1 MKKPLQ
7 RPVAVLNH
15 NRPAA
20 HPLPHTAYQQRAVE
34 IRESIGVSR
43 NDPRPAIPAET
54 LFAELDALIDEV
66 EAERSRP

>member
-1 MKKPLQ
+1 MMSTTSLIGRQ
-7 RPVAVLNH
+7 N
-15 NRPAA
+15 NESAA
-20 HPLPHTAYQQRAVE
+20 HPLPHPVDQQRAAE

>member
-1 MKKPLQ
+1 MKKPLW
-7 RPVAVLNH
+7 RHVAVLNH
-15 NRPAA
+15 SHPAA
-20 HPLPHTAYQQRAVE
+20 HSLPDAAYQQ

>member
-1 MKKPLQ
+1 MKKPLW

-15 NRPAA
+15 SHPATHA
-20 HPLPHTAYQQRAVE
+20 LPDTACQQRVAE

-54 LFAELDALIDEV
+54 LFAELDALIDEI
-66 EAERSRP
+66 EAERSRR